1 MADIMVAEEVP
12 ILITS
17 NQCVWWVGTSLLRV
31 AVLFEMFMT
40 VGPELFKGRE
50 HLMLNKPVHCLII
63 EIKHKQ
69 SLHIT
74 NITH

>member
-1 MADIMVAEEVP
+1 MVAEEVS

-17 NQCVWWVGTSLLRV
+17 NQCIWWVGTSLLPV
-31 AVLFEMFMT
+31 AVLFEMSMT
-40 VGPELFKGRE
+40 VDPELFKGRE
-50 HLMLNKPVHCLII
+50 HLMLNKAVHCLII